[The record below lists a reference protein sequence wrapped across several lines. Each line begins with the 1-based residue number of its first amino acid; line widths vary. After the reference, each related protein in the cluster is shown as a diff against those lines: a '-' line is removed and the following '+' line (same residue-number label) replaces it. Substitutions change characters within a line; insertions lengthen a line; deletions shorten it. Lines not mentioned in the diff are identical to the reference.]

1 MSFEVQYLKTNIAQN
16 LAFSGS
22 VRTVKL
28 LIQKIFFQELAKTT
42 KLHVKIL
49 WFYHNFCTPSK
60 ELQHV
65 RAVGMLRV
73 CLVANLCQ

>member
-1 MSFEVQYLKTNIAQN
+1 MPFEVQYLETNIAQN

-22 VRTVKL
+22 VSTVKL

-60 ELQHV
+60 KSQPV
-65 RAVGMLRV
+65 RSVGILRV
-73 CLVANLCQ
+73 CLVANFFQ